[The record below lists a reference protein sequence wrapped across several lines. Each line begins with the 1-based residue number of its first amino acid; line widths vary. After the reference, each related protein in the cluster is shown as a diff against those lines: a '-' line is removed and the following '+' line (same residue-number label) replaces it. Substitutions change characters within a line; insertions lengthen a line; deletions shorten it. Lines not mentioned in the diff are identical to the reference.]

1 MKLYHVSYNKV
12 DRFIPRVPKER
23 AEGENDDIPR
33 ICFSDSIEKCIA
45 AKPSGPTA
53 LEIAEEEGIPVCL
66 YVYSINTEDYDKR
79 DLFDPTEVFLWGV
92 PDARITHEWWL
103 LCEPD
108 AISESVIE
116 VISFDVHLH
125 PTSGNPIVEHLRYL
139 PADPKRMILGDLL
152 TAKARREDGFE
163 DITFDRILLNVGSE
177 IGRLYRKSLQ
187 YTIREENN
195 EIFRRAETSRTGR

>member
-66 YVYSINTEDYDKR
+66 YVYSIDTEDYDKH

-92 PDARITHEWWL
+92 PDARFTHEWWL

-108 AISESVIE
+108 IISESVIE

-125 PTSGNPIVEHLRYL
+125 PTRGNPIVKNLQYL
-139 PADPKRMILGDLL
+139 PADPGKLILGDLL
-152 TAKARREDGFE
+152 TAKARRNAGFE
-163 DITFDRILLNVGSE
+163 DITFDRILLNVGAE

>member
-66 YVYSINTEDYDKR
+66 YVYSIDTEDYDKH
-79 DLFDPTEVFLWGV
+79 DLL
-92 PDARITHEWWL
+92 IL
-103 LCEPD
+103 LKY
-108 AISESVIE
+108 
-116 VISFDVHLH
+116 SFGAYLMRVLR
-125 PTSGNPIVEHLRYL
+125 TSGGCYVSLISYQNPL
-139 PADPKRMILGDLL
+139 
-152 TAKARREDGFE
+152 
-163 DITFDRILLNVGSE
+163 
-177 IGRLYRKSLQ
+177 
-187 YTIREENN
+187 
-195 EIFRRAETSRTGR
+195 

>member
-66 YVYSINTEDYDKR
+66 YVYSIDTEDYDKH
-79 DLFDPTEVFLWGV
+79 DLFDP
-92 PDARITHEWWL
+92 ITT
-103 LCEPD
+103 
-108 AISESVIE
+108 V
-116 VISFDVHLH
+116 
-125 PTSGNPIVEHLRYL
+125 
-139 PADPKRMILGDLL
+139 RMIATQKSSTVR
-152 TAKARREDGFE
+152 TA
-163 DITFDRILLNVGSE
+163 LSSE
-177 IGRLYRKSLQ
+177 WKNQSD
-187 YTIREENN
+187 
-195 EIFRRAETSRTGR
+195 